1 MIDTNSGFGS
11 QRSNM
16 TQGRLLVTILI
27 NNYNYGRFLGQ
38 AIDSALN
45 QTYQDVEVLVVDDGS
60 TDESRGIV
68 SSYGSR
74 IVSILKENQ
83 GQASAFNAGFAAS
96 RGEIICML
104 DADDFFY
111 PYKVERVI
119 PYCQPG
125 SMLYHRLQIEPGA
138 TITPRAISPYVD
150 YYRHAQHYGFVP
162 YMASPTSGLVI
173 RRDLALRLTP
183 LPTEHVRFSADDF
196 VVRGAALLGRVI
208 GIPDVLA
215 SYRVHGEN
223 AWYGK
228 PPLKS
233 PAFIAELEEYL
244 NRKLVQAGKEPV
256 IDFYRSMSAIEYV
269 PQSAAELTRLGMS
282 VFSRHADLVTLKFVL
297 RTLSRVVQCAM
308 TPASSGCARQN

>member
-1 MIDTNSGFGS
+1 MTECGF
-11 QRSNM
+11 
-16 TQGRLLVTILI
+16 LVTVLI
-27 NNYNYGRFLGQ
+27 NNYNYGRFLRE

-45 QTYQDVEVLVVDDGS
+45 QTYQNVEVIVVDDGS
-60 TDESRGIV
+60 TDESRRIIN
-68 SSYGSR
+68 SYGSR
-74 IVSILKENQ
+74 ITSVLKENR

-111 PYKVERVI
+111 PHKVERVI

-125 SMLYHRLQIEPGA
+125 SMLYHRLRIAASTEIIP
-138 TITPRAISPYVD
+138 PAIAPYVD

-173 RRDLALRLTP
+173 RRDLALSLTP

-196 VVRGAALLGRVI
+196 VVRGAALLGRVV

-215 SYRVHGEN
+215 SYRVHGKN

-233 PAFIAELEEYL
+233 PAFIAELEKYL
-244 NRKLVQAGKEPV
+244 NRKLLEAGKKPV
-256 IDFYRSMSAIEYV
+256 IDFYHSMSAIAYV
-269 PQSAAELTRLGMS
+269 PQSTAELTRLGMS
-282 VFSRHADLVTLKFVL
+282 VFSRHADFVTLKFVL
-297 RTLSRVVQCAM
+297 RTFARAVQCAM
-308 TPASSGCARQN
+308 SPVSSRRARQN